1 MLGIIL
7 IGVLNVAMF
16 VWFGYLFSKDPANI
30 FKRRR
35 PPADNGDTPPPQE

>member
-7 IGVLNVAMF
+7 IGLLNVAMF

-35 PPADNGDTPPPQE
+35 PPGPDADTPPSQD

>member
-1 MLGIIL
+1 MFGIIL
-7 IGVLNVAMF
+7 IGLLNVAMF

-35 PPADNGDTPPPQE
+35 PPTRDGDASPPKD